1 LLKKEREG
9 VLQSKPSK
17 VLDNSILFQINI
29 QYVNICVLND
39 FEIMSH
45 LQFSKFVIN
54 FSSNLTKSQFFV
66 VLSQSLQKSFIIDC
80 GEVYL
85 FDF

>member
-1 LLKKEREG
+1 M
-9 VLQSKPSK
+9 LQSKPSK